1 MFKKI
6 IPKSQWLVFDD
17 NPIMKQEI
25 KQVQFPLSKQDIE
38 IISKMISYI
47 DSSYDGTYKQ
57 YKIRPGIGIAA
68 IQLGYP
74 KQIIYIHLDEDET
87 EHKYLL
93 ANPRIIKQSLNK
105 AFLPGG
111 EGCLS
116 VDKDVKGFSI
126 RNEIVVVEAI
136 DLFTNETINIRASG
150 LLSIC
155 LQHEIDHN
163 NNKFYYDRINKD
175 KPFHKEEDWK
185 EVGR

>member
-6 IPKSQWLVFDD
+6 TPKSEWLVFDD
-17 NPIMKQEI
+17 NPIMKQKVEE
-25 KQVQFPLSKQDIE
+25 VRLPLNDEDKDV
-38 IISKMISYI
+38 ISKMISYI
-47 DSSYDGTYKQ
+47 DASYDGEFNK

-74 KQIIYIHLDEDET
+74 KQIIYIHLDQDET

-93 ANPRIIKQSLNK
+93 ANPKIIKQSLNK
-105 AFLPGG
+105 AFLPSG

-116 VDKDVKGFSI
+116 VDRDVKGLSI

-136 DLFTNETINIRASG
+136 DLFTNENITIRATG
-150 LLSIC
+150 LLSMC

-163 NNKFYYDRINKD
+163 NNIFYYDRINKE
-175 KPFHKEEDWK
+175 KPFYKDKNWK
-185 EVGR
+185 EVDR